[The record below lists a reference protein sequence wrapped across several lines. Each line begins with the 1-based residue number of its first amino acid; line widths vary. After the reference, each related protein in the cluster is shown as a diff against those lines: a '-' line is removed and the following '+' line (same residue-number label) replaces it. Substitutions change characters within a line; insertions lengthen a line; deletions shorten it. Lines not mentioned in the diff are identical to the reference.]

1 MKRVL
6 FVIISAGLLSILLV
20 GCSRFSME
28 EPVGFAP
35 LESKRGAPYRAVSP
49 EGMLLTVRTVKPEPE
64 KELDFW
70 KETLYHQLEKEGYEQ
85 VGDEEQ
91 FDTANSTG
99 VLYVWG
105 LRYGGTDYL
114 YLTAIVEAGK
124 KLLVAESAAEVSV
137 FQKYRESIEKS
148 LASISI
154 K

>member
-6 FVIISAGLLSILLV
+6 FAIISAGLLALVLV
-20 GCSRFSME
+20 GCSRYSIE
-28 EPVGFAP
+28 EPEGFAP
-35 LESKRGAPYRAVSP
+35 LERKRGAPYRAVSP

-85 VGDEEQ
+85 VGDEEK

-99 VLYVWG
+99 VLYLWG

-124 KLLVAESAAEVSV
+124 KLLVAESAAEAQV

-148 LASISI
+148 LSSISI